1 MTSTRLAERASASP
15 VARPSGAPRP
25 GVRQQI
31 LEAALTE
38 FAEKGF
44 QEASL
49 AAIARRLGV
58 TAPLVLY
65 HFGSKANLWREA
77 LEVFCANLAAVVQR
91 AAEDGNGMEGREA
104 LRLLVRRLVHFF
116 ATNRAAY
123 RLMRDEGGVEN
134 GQSDWF
140 TSKNLRPIIG
150 QIEAVYNRAVEE
162 GAVRP
167 APFETTFFMI
177 LGAVS
182 CYLES
187 RTLVARLFGASEGD
201 KTDGWIDDYANQVV
215 GLCFDGLSVRSA
227 RADRPMLAA
236 LRQPPRSTVPTP
248 SQQTVPAAANPQP
261 ASAIAN
267 QPTAPAVGNK
277 EAALA

>member
-1 MTSTRLAERASASP
+1 MNSTRLADRASAGP
-15 VARPSGAPRP
+15 VARPAGASRP

-31 LEAALTE
+31 LEAALAE

-77 LEVFCANLAAVVQR
+77 LEVFCSNLAAVVQR

-104 LRLLVRRLVHFF
+104 LRLMVRRLVHFF

-140 TSKNLRPIIG
+140 TSKNLLPIIE
-150 QIEAVYNRAVEE
+150 QIETVYDRAVAE

-187 RTLVARLFGASEGD
+187 RTLVTRLFGAGSEGEGRSAEKGSD
-201 KTDGWIDDYANQVV
+201 WIDDYANQVV
-215 GLCFDGLSVRSA
+215 GLCFDGLSVRTM

-236 LRQPPRSTVPTP
+236 LRQPPRGPVATTAT
-248 SQQTVPAAANPQP
+248 QDA
-261 ASAIAN
+261 ASAAS
-267 QPTAPAVGNK
+267 TTR
-277 EAALA
+277 EAAHA

>member
-1 MTSTRLAERASASP
+1 MTSTRLAEHGHSVQAPRPVGAS
-15 VARPSGAPRP
+15 RP
-25 GVRQQI
+25 GVRSQI

-77 LEVFCANLAAVVQR
+77 LEVFCANFAAVVDE
-91 AAEDGNGMEGREA
+91 AIVDGNELDGRDA

-116 ATNRAAY
+116 AANRAAY
-123 RLMRDEGGVEN
+123 RLMRDEGGTEA
-134 GQSDWF
+134 GHSEWF
-140 TSKNLRPIIG
+140 ASRRLRPVIAR
-150 QIEAVYNRAVEE
+150 IESVYRRAIDE

-187 RTLVARLFGASEGD
+187 RSLAAHLFGAADNGD
-201 KTDGWIDDYANQVV
+201 HWIDDYAEQVV
-215 GLCFDGLSVRSA
+215 GLCFDGLSASA
-227 RADRPMLAA
+227 RRGDAARPMLAA
-236 LRQPPRSTVPTP
+236 LHVAPRT
-248 SQQTVPAAANPQP
+248 
-261 ASAIAN
+261 ASAASSTIL
-267 QPTAPAVGNK
+267 T
-277 EAALA
+277 EAAHR